1 MDRLAAI
8 NVFVAIAEAGSLS
21 AGGRRL
27 GMPLSTVSR
36 YLAALY
42 DFFIFGTAAALI
54 FNEVFF
60 PSFDCGTLR
69 HVEVAGSFASDCF
82 RHLPNP
88 FAETISA
95 QAALHRLVLFRRG
108 WSLS

>member
-1 MDRLAAI
+1 
-8 NVFVAIAEAGSLS
+8 
-21 AGGRRL
+21 
-27 GMPLSTVSR
+27 MPLSTVSR

-60 PSFDCGTLR
+60 PSFDCGMLR